1 MPELPEVETVK
12 NSLKLR
18 LIGKKIYKVVVRY
31 PNIIAYPSVD
41 DFIKGVGGKEI
52 RDIKRRGKFLM
63 FDLGDSY
70 LLSHLRMEG
79 KYFFK
84 KHDEEINKHEHVIF
98 DLGDMELRY
107 MDTRKFGRMY
117 LIKKDMVNDMKPISE
132 LGLEPWDDRLMVSYL
147 KDKYKNKKL
156 PIKSVILDQSIIVGI
171 GNIYADEILF
181 MGRINPLKV
190 ASKLDDKELEDI
202 IKYTRSVLNHA
213 IELGGTTIRSYTSV
227 DGVHGRF
234 QNELAIHGKDKGVCP
249 ICGEVIE
256 KIKVGGRGTYYCP
269 KCQGEKK

>member
-41 DFIKGVGGKEI
+41 DFIKGICGKEI
-52 RDIKRRGKFLM
+52 SDIKRRGKFLM

-98 DLGDMELRY
+98 DLGDMGLRY

-132 LGLEPWDDRLMVSYL
+132 LGLEPWDEGLTVSYL

-269 KCQGEKK
+269 KCQKEKV